1 MRGRKRHRRKVV
13 RRLVWF
19 VVRWRWQRVSRLKK
33 AVLAVGGAGVV
44 VIVVR
49 KVRRA
54 KAPPP
59 IAPAGLTPSL

>member
-1 MRGRKRHRRKVV
+1 MAMRSRKRHRRKLV

-33 AVLAVGGAGVV
+33 AVLAVGGVGLV

-49 KVRRA
+49 KVVVRPS
-54 KAPPP
+54 AP
-59 IAPAGLTPSL
+59 TEH